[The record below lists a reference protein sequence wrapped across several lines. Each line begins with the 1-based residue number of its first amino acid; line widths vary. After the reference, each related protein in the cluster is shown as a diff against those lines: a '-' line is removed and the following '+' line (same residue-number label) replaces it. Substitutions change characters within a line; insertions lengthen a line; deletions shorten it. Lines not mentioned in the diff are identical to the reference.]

1 MIRHCSSYKNFNT
14 TEHKNNNKIN
24 PIKSLIKTNNN
35 YIQLKKNNPYMINL
49 IKTKYYQSK
58 ETNLE
63 NKKQKMERLFKNGV
77 TKRRIKLK
85 NVIHRNGINKF
96 NQNMKSFSYSNL
108 NFI

>member
-1 MIRHCSSYKNFNT
+1 
-14 TEHKNNNKIN
+14 
-24 PIKSLIKTNNN
+24 
-35 YIQLKKNNPYMINL
+35 MINL

-63 NKKQKMERLFKNGV
+63 NKKQKMEWLFKNGV